1 MNYKVEEIKK
11 GVKLHLIKTNKF
23 KTNLFSAFITTPLTK
38 ENVTKTALIPKV
50 LKRGSSMFN
59 TQDKIS
65 RELEEMYGAELDC
78 GIDKIGDNQVIKFYL
93 EALNDRFLPDEKI
106 SDKCVNML
114 LNVLLNPYTEKGVF
128 SKEYVDGEK
137 ENLKQII
144 LGKIDNKAR
153 LAMDRCTEEMCKDKP
168 YGLYKFG
175 YVEDINKINENNLF
189 EYYKLLVKN
198 AKIDIYISGDFDID
212 TMKNIVNENVE
223 IKGINE
229 RIPVIAKEEKVEKIS
244 EINIINDNM
253 DVTQGKLV
261 IGLSTNEGKKDDIYT
276 ALMYNAILGGGSN
289 SKLFQNVRE
298 KEGLA
303 YTAGSSYIRTKGI
316 IFIRAGIEIDKY
328 DKAVEVI
335 KEQLQQMKNGDFNDE
350 DINNS
355 RKLLLAGIKNIPEE
369 QDTEITYYLGQ
380 ELAGTNI
387 SIDEY
392 ENKINEVSKQ
402 AIIDLANKIS
412 INTIYFLRN

>member
-1 MNYKVEEIKK
+1 MFC
-11 GVKLHLIKTNKF
+11 LIHI
-23 KTNLFSAFITTPLTK
+23 L
-38 ENVTKTALIPKV
+38 
-50 LKRGSSMFN
+50 
-59 TQDKIS
+59 
-65 RELEEMYGAELDC
+65 
-78 GIDKIGDNQVIKFYL
+78 
-93 EALNDRFLPDEKI
+93 
-106 SDKCVNML
+106 
-114 LNVLLNPYTEKGVF
+114 F

-175 YVEDINKINENNLF
+175 YVEDIDKIDVENLF
-189 EYYKLLVKN
+189 EYYEALVKD
-198 AKIDIYISGDFDID
+198 AKIDIFISGDFDID
-212 TMKNIVNENVE
+212 TMKNMVIENAE

-229 RIPVIAKEEKVEKIS
+229 RNPVIAKEEKVEKS
-244 EINIINDNM
+244 AEINIINDNM
-253 DVTQGKLV
+253 DVSQGKLV
-261 IGLSTNEGKKDDIYT
+261 IGLSTNEEKRDDIYT

-335 KEQLQQMKNGDFNDE
+335 KEQLQQMKNGDFSDE
-350 DINNS
+350 DIDNS

-380 ELAGTNI
+380 ELAGTDI

-392 ENKINEVSKQ
+392 ENKVKEVSKQ
-402 AIIDLANKIS
+402 DIIDLANKIS